1 MTLELESVDL
11 KSACVGDT
19 EAFRTGAHLR
29 EIAYFA
35 VHRHSKSDGEHPAA
49 IGLSVHQVPWK
60 DRP

>member
-1 MTLELESVDL
+1 MGDIEEVDEKSRSSTLL
-11 KSACVGDT
+11 T
-19 EAFRTGAHLR
+19 EAFRTGAHPC

-49 IGLSVHQVPWK
+49 IGLSVHQAPRK